1 VSGEGELH
9 ADLSDVA
16 TSTLE
21 RLRAALAQQQRK
33 APLTRAALL
42 AFGITHKLEALEA
55 ALSGHSALACL
66 SVLDV
71 ALAERRRAR
80 RPEPELVWTGP
91 ERRHSTARDTAV
103 VLRALFESATSQV
116 ILAGFSFEKGSTVL
130 APLHRVMVERALD
143 VRFFVHVEQVQS
155 ASVDGPAH
163 AAREVAEF
171 LRKAWV
177 HPTTWRRRFSN
188 SAVEERMLPNVG

>member
-1 VSGEGELH
+1 
-9 ADLSDVA
+9 
-16 TSTLE
+16 
-21 RLRAALAQQQRK
+21 
-33 APLTRAALL
+33 
-42 AFGITHKLEALEA
+42 
-55 ALSGHSALACL
+55 
-66 SVLDV
+66 
-71 ALAERRRAR
+71 
-80 RPEPELVWTGP
+80 
-91 ERRHSTARDTAV
+91 
-103 VLRALFESATSQV
+103 
-116 ILAGFSFEKGSTVL
+116 
-130 APLHRVMVERALD
+130 VMVERALD